1 MLASMTTSVQWAT
14 SPKTQI
20 LLGLGGITDVHDR
33 AVFTWASVSDV
44 KKNDLI
50 QDAAWEEEYRNI
62 ETVESKNSWGNKT
75 TKIDRWQVA
84 KKINK
89 RNLIYETLT
98 LSQSLVGELNKFMVF
113 SDNNEKNSIY
123 HPIYVKSVGRK
134 EGTGGIQRHE
144 GEKKI
149 LIKILMVVF
158 SR

>member
-1 MLASMTTSVQWAT
+1 M
-14 SPKTQI
+14 
-20 LLGLGGITDVHDR
+20 
-33 AVFTWASVSDV
+33 
-44 KKNDLI
+44 
-50 QDAAWEEEYRNI
+50 
-62 ETVESKNSWGNKT
+62 
-75 TKIDRWQVA
+75 
-84 KKINK
+84 
-89 RNLIYETLT
+89 
-98 LSQSLVGELNKFMVF
+98 GELNKFVVF